1 MIPAAAPSSLG
12 VTIHSMVGTWSMV
25 TVAVALLVRLPPTVR
40 SEETETDIDMSDID
54 VMIAAAEGL
63 LLPAA
68 EGPSAFPARGRAGA
82 GQKEAAAEWMT
93 TLNASGLWPDIDY
106 GNCTHG
112 PDYGFCGDNWRAAEH
127 IYVRLLTM
135 AQVFRS
141 PGPLANSPELA
152 SQASLALQGWLTA
165 ATHNVNW
172 WW

>member
-1 MIPAAAPSSLG
+1 MIGARSVLAA
-12 VTIHSMVGTWSMV
+12 
-25 TVAVALLVRLPPTVR
+25 VAVLHAGLVAPAVGPEQV
-40 SEETETDIDMSDID
+40 SDSDIAI
-54 VMIAAAEGL
+54 MIAAAEGL

-68 EGPSAFPARGRAGA
+68 QGPSAFPARGRAAA
-82 GQKEAAAEWMT
+82 GQREAAAEWMM

-106 GNCTHG
+106 GNCTRG
-112 PDYGFCGDNWRAAEH
+112 ADYGFCGDNWRAAEH
-127 IYVRLLTM
+127 IYVRVLSM

-141 PGPLANSPELA
+141 PGPLANSAELA